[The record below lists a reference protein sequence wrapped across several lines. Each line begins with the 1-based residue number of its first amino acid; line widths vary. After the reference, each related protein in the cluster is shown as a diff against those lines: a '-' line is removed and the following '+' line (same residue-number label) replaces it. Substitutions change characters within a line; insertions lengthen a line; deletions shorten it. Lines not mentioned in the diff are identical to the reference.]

1 MGADQSGNIRQHILT
16 LHTVDT
22 VQFVDGD
29 NLFAVVLDHQVG
41 QFELNLCF
49 HALARLDL
57 AGSELFDTTDL
68 DDSQALVGIAKAL
81 IDRLLRHT
89 ESQIDLTF
97 RGQDVDEA
105 RIHEVERNLLLDA
118 LKLADIRGGD
128 FAEDARAGNVDGF
141 RGDLRQSDLRGRADG
156 FHTVNVDVEAVDDF
170 RGQVSIQC
178 HNSYP
183 PFLFNRPAR
192 QRSRWGRTP
201 PALRCP
207 PPG

>member
-1 MGADQSGNIRQHILT
+1 MDKDQSGNIRQHILT

-29 NLFAVVLDHQVG
+29 NLFAVVLDHEVR
-41 QFELNLCF
+41 QFELDLCF

-81 IDRLLRHT
+81 IDRLLRHA
-89 ESQIDLTF
+89 ESQIDLTL
-97 RGQDVDEA
+97 RGQHVDKA

-118 LKLADIRGGD
+118 LKLADVRCAD
-128 FAEDARAGNVDGF
+128 LAEDARTGNINSF
-141 RGDLRQSDLRGRADG
+141 RGDLRQGDLRGRADG
-156 FHTVNVDVEAVDDF
+156 FHAVNVDVETVDNF

-183 PFLFNRPAR
+183 PSRLAA
-192 QRSRWGRTP
+192 QRVRESRWGRTP